1 MKWLAVGVAAV
12 GVAGLPAA
20 SQPPPPGVERRCL
33 PIIATPMA
41 GFSGVRGVP
50 GQLPPLSS
58 CEWKATPG
66 LVSGGGRFGSV
77 RAGGVSTPELSN
89 APVET

>member
-1 MKWLAVGVAAV
+1 M
-12 GVAGLPAA
+12 
-20 SQPPPPGVERRCL
+20 PGILR
-33 PIIATPMA
+33 T
-41 GFSGVRGVP
+41 GVP

-89 APVET
+89 APVETYTNFKKKNSVKNEKKTR